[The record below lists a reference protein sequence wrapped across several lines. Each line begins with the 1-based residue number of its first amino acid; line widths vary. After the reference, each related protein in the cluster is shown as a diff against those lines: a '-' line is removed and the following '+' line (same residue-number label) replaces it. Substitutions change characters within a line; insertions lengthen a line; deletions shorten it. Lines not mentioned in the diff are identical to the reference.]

1 MSRRRARTDAA
12 QEPGLPRWPMF
23 AGALAM
29 LVGVGV
35 GGYTAGVF
43 VSETRSETEGMTVVS
58 GILVEPSPAPEQEP
72 EEEEEEPEEET
83 HPAGIDPEVT
93 YALLNTHGERALD
106 VAGAS
111 TDNGAPT
118 HLWDRHDEGNQQWRF
133 VPIDDGF
140 YEIVGVGSGK
150 LLEIPGEPAPE
161 GEPVVA
167 SLLTR
172 TGSPNQHWTVVE
184 VGEDVVRLVNRATGH
199 ALESKEGSPE
209 NGTPIIPA
217 EGAGHA
223 HQKWR
228 LVPLG

>member
-1 MSRRRARTDAA
+1 MSRRRAPTDAA
-12 QEPGLPRWPMF
+12 QDPVLPRWPVL
-23 AGALAM
+23 AGALA
-29 LVGVGV
+29 LLLGVGV

-43 VSETRSETEGMTVVS
+43 VAEVRSEVEEMTVVS
-58 GILVEPSPAPEQEP
+58 GILVEPSDAPDQEGEP
-72 EEEEEEPEEET
+72 EEDEPEEET
-83 HPAGIDPEVT
+83 HPAGLDPEVT
-93 YALLNTHGERALD
+93 YALLNTHGDRALD

-111 TDNGAPT
+111 TDNGAPV
-118 HLWDRHDEGNQQWRF
+118 HLWDRHDQENQQWRF
-133 VPIDDGF
+133 VPIDEGF
-140 YEIVGVGSGK
+140 YEIVGAGSGK
-150 LLEIPGEPAPE
+150 LLEIPNAPDPE
-161 GEPVVA
+161 NGPVA

-184 VGEDVVRLVNRATGH
+184 VADGVVRLVNRATGH
-199 ALESKEGSPE
+199 ALEGKDGSPE